1 MWKKNKRSSPKKF
14 RIEKVRRR
22 RQRWKEIKDKKQI
35 WERKKSVL
43 LLSAQLEIKTKIDIY
58 THSEFYAS
66 AKCVYALSA
75 VIFVYTVPTQPIS
88 HTKKTYMKY
97 YLEFKRFH
105 VSICLYMPAIPFCV
119 QSTSPST
126 HFVRFD
132 AFICCRSEIHLPMF
146 AANKILQK

>member
-88 HTKKTYMKY
+88 HTKKNVYEILFRVQTIPCVN
-97 YLEFKRFH
+97 LFIHASHTFLCAVDFPIH
-105 VSICLYMPAIPFCV
+105 PFC
-119 QSTSPST
+119 QIW
-126 HFVRFD
+126 RFYLLS
-132 AFICCRSEIHLPMF
+132 FRNSF
-146 AANKILQK
+146 ANVCS